1 MQPGTETV
9 LPYAVVGSNT
19 KGVAETAPA
28 YSEYS
33 VDVVYPYD
41 EFMIWY
47 YENVSK
53 DDAKATAENEAKIR
67 YQLHGQNTV
76 KETREDDAETT
87 VPGYIPPGNIK
98 IEKYIVNY
106 DSGLR
111 NLYTASKG
119 FVTGPATFEVYESD
133 GTTPAVLWYKDAS
146 DNNKFKKIPSGNIVT
161 VDPEQAKSASNG
173 NEGWIDFYLNA
184 GTYVIKETGRPAYTD
199 AQGGAEKTITV
210 NEDGTVTA
218 SFDNKEKLG
227 EVRVHKTDDSN
238 NALPVP
244 GAVFGLFRDR
254 QHTQPVKDAAGNA
267 LTATTN
273 NSGDA
278 SFKRL
283 VPGTYY
289 LWEISAPQGYIK
301 SEEVKEVTV
310 TANNTSDAAVQVTNH
325 LNAKEISQRNS
336 HKCARGKAVSLT
348 RSSTHCQSLRRI

>member
-1 MQPGTETV
+1 M
-9 LPYAVVGSNT
+9 
-19 KGVAETAPA
+19 AETAPA
-28 YSEYS
+28 YSEYN

-47 YENVSK
+47 YENISK

-133 GTTPAVLWYKDAS
+133 GTTPAVLYYKDAS

-199 AQGGAEKTITV
+199 AHC
-210 NEDGTVTA
+210 
-218 SFDNKEKLG
+218 LY
-227 EVRVHKTDDSN
+227 RC
-238 NALPVP
+238 
-244 GAVFGLFRDR
+244 
-254 QHTQPVKDAAGNA
+254 
-267 LTATTN
+267 
-273 NSGDA
+273 SG
-278 SFKRL
+278 
-283 VPGTYY
+283 
-289 LWEISAPQGYIK
+289 
-301 SEEVKEVTV
+301 
-310 TANNTSDAAVQVTNH
+310 
-325 LNAKEISQRNS
+325 
-336 HKCARGKAVSLT
+336 
-348 RSSTHCQSLRRI
+348 RR